1 MVQSCGQER
10 VVHRG
15 AERHEAVRCTVS
27 RGTHDM
33 GNDPKST
40 PLSRRQAAIAA
51 KVHGA
56 TVHSGYLESTSA
68 PQEAVAAEVARALL
82 PFLTRD
88 DGWLR
93 ISPTNDG
100 ETVYFKWKWTA
111 GPYANHYV
119 MAVYPAHE
127 ADQALA
133 LLARK
138 MHAVDSREQKPVRD
152 HYFH

>member
-1 MVQSCGQER
+1 
-10 VVHRG
+10 
-15 AERHEAVRCTVS
+15 
-27 RGTHDM
+27 M

-40 PLSRRQAAIAA
+40 PLSRRAAALA
-51 KVHGA
+51 EEVHGA
-56 TVHSGYLESTSA
+56 TVHGGHLEPTGTP
-68 PQEAVAAEVARALL
+68 PQAVALEVARALL

-100 ETVYFKWKWTA
+100 QTVYFKWKWTG

-127 ADQALA
+127 AHQALR
-133 LLARK
+133 LLAGK
-138 MHAVDSREQKPVRD
+138 MDAVDSGEKRPVRD